1 MLRSFVRFA
10 RYDGVMMAQRIERGI
25 QLFADYCLR
34 PVAVAGFFVYVAFLW
49 TLLLQQ
55 WIPYPFLFLFL
66 GAVMGSAW
74 VGGAIAGFASVVL
87 STLAVGYFFLPPV
100 FSFKISATAESYFIS
115 YIVCAAAI
123 SWLSAAKKR
132 TETAIRE
139 ARDHLENRVRE
150 RTAELERSN
159 REIQERERRLREL
172 TEALPQQIWS
182 ASADGVIEYCN
193 QHLLDYVGQPME
205 RMRGED
211 FLGVFHPEDRD
222 LFCRAWESALASGA
236 ALEGEWRIRAAD
248 GEYRW
253 FLVRSIPQKFSDGQI
268 VRWYGTH
275 IDIEERHRA
284 EQALI
289 RTQSELAHLSRVLS
303 MAELTASI
311 AHEINQPLTAVVS
324 HGYACLGWLRATP
337 ANLEKALA
345 TAERIVQEGTRA
357 GAVVSRVRALFRKEE
372 NTKRFVDVNTV
383 IQDFVSLLRDE
394 AIRRGASIRMELPSD
409 LPPVEIDRIQVQ
421 QVLLNLAMNGLD
433 AMAEVT
439 GRPRELVI
447 ASERNRSGEILIRVE
462 DCGTGLAPEAAER
475 IFDAFFTTKRDG
487 LGMGLSISRS
497 IVEAHDGRLWA
508 SARQPY
514 GTTFQFTIPI
524 Q

>member
-1 MLRSFVRFA
+1 
-10 RYDGVMMAQRIERGI
+10 MMAARIEKAIRYSI
-25 QLFADYCLR
+25 DYCLR
-34 PVAVAGFFVYVAFLW
+34 PFAIAGFFVYVALLW

-66 GAVMGSAW
+66 GAVMTSAW
-74 VGGAIAGFASVVL
+74 FGGAIAGLVSVVL
-87 STLAVGYFFLPPV
+87 STLVVEFFFLPPV
-100 FSFKISATAESYFIS
+100 FSFKLSATAESYFIS

-139 ARDHLENRVRE
+139 ARDLLEQRVQK

-172 TEALPQQIWS
+172 TEAIPQQIWS
-182 ASADGVIEYCN
+182 ASPDGVIEYCN
-193 QHLLDYVGQPME
+193 QHLLDYVGEPAQQME
-205 RMRGED
+205 GEHFFD
-211 FLGVFHPEDRD
+211 VIHPEDRE
-222 LFCRAWESALASGA
+222 LFCRAWETALASGGP
-236 ALEGEWRIRAAD
+236 LDGEWRIRGGN

-253 FLVRSIPQKFSDGQI
+253 FLVRSIPQKSSDGLI
-268 VRWYGTH
+268 LRWYGTH

-311 AHEINQPLTAVVS
+311 AHEINQPLTAVVT

-337 ANLEKALA
+337 VNVEKALA
-345 TAERIVQEGTRA
+345 TTERIVQEGTRA
-357 GAVVSRVRALFRKEE
+357 GSVVSRIRALFRREQNSKQQ
-372 NTKRFVDVNTV
+372 VDVNTV
-383 IQDFVSLLRDE
+383 IRNIVSLLRDE
-394 AIRRGASIRMELPSD
+394 AIRRSASIRMELASG
-409 LPPVEIDRIQVQ
+409 LPQVEADRIQIQ

-439 GRPRELVI
+439 SRPRELI
-447 ASERNRSGEILIRVE
+447 ITSGMDTAAEILIRVE
-462 DCGTGLAPEAAER
+462 DCGTGLAPE
-475 IFDAFFTTKRDG
+475 IVDHMFDAFYTTKPDG

-497 IVEAHDGRLWA
+497 IVEAHEGRLWA
-508 SARQPY
+508 TARQPF
-514 GTTFQFTIPI
+514 GTIFQFTIPL